1 MSGGLKIAPGLTLD
15 PDYIG
20 AGTLGLLAKKGAGKS
35 YTARVMAEEMWDA
48 KVPFAYLDP
57 MGTTWGLRSTADGND
72 KGIPVAIFGGEH
84 GDAPLERG
92 AGALMA
98 DLVVDEGLSMVLDL
112 SNLGTRAAE
121 REFSL
126 HFLERLYRRNRELVH
141 VFMDEADLFAPQSFR
156 SAEAPLVGV
165 TENIV
170 RRGRNRGIG
179 ITLMTQRPAV
189 LNKDVLTQV
198 DALVAMRMVGLND
211 REAIDKW
218 LEGHGDDPELAKTVK
233 GTLASLENGE
243 CWWWIPELGIL
254 KRVRVRQART
264 FDSSPSKKRG
274 ARARQPKS
282 FADVDMGAISG
293 KIEATIERARADDP
307 KLLRARNRE
316 LETEMRKLRDR
327 PATQAEPIEVR
338 VEVVPE
344 WVGDRAS
351 DLRIAATA
359 VGDVP
364 VRDAGPPI
372 VKLADSIASYAK
384 DVARLELG
392 GPASGGRASASGDA
406 SSPRQPARRPPP
418 PPVAATAAA
427 PVDGEFR
434 PSRPQQKILDALA
447 MLETIGV
454 DAADKTQLAL
464 FAEASPRS
472 SGYEKNLSTLRNR
485 AGLIEYPGDGRAAL
499 TDAGRAVADAGGA
512 PQTVAELHEFV
523 RRFVKPT
530 KARIL
535 DVLIGC
541 YPDAMPK
548 DVLAEQ
554 ADMSPTSS
562 GYEKALSTLRS
573 LGLIDYPQPGYAV
586 ALPVLFLGTA

>member
-1 MSGGLKIAPGLTLD
+1 VAGKLRIAPGLALD

-20 AGTLGLLAKKGAGKS
+20 AGTLALLAKKGAGKS
-35 YTARVMAEEMWDA
+35 YLARVMAEEMWDA
-48 KVPFAYLDP
+48 KVPFVLLDP
-57 MGTTWGLRSTADGND
+57 MGTSWGLRSTADGNG

-98 DLVVDEGLSMVLDL
+98 DLVVDEGLSMVLDM
-112 SNLGTRAAE
+112 SALGTRAAE

-141 VFMDEADLFAPQSFR
+141 VFMDEADLFAPQTVR
-156 SAEAPLVGV
+156 AAEAPLVGV

-233 GTLASLENGE
+233 GTLASLKNGE

-254 KRVRVRQART
+254 DRVQVRQART
-264 FDSSPSKKRG
+264 FDSSPSKTRG

-282 FADVDMGAISG
+282 FADVDMSAISG
-293 KIEATIERARADDP
+293 KIAATIERARTEDP
-307 KLLRARNRE
+307 KLLRASNRE
-316 LETEMRKLRDR
+316 LERKVRELERRPEKATEV
-327 PATQAEPIEVR
+327 EVK

-344 WVGDRAS
+344 WVPERAAE
-351 DLRIAATA
+351 LHTVAVA
-359 VGDVP
+359 VGDQP
-364 VRDAGPPI
+364 VRDAGPAI
-372 VKLADSIASYAK
+372 VKLADSIGSYAK
-384 DVARLELG
+384 DLG
-392 GPASGGRASASGDA
+392 
-406 SSPRQPARRPPP
+406 
-418 PPVAATAAA
+418 
-427 PVDGEFR
+427 
-434 PSRPQQKILDALA
+434 
-447 MLETIGV
+447 MLEQIGV
-454 DAADKTQLAL
+454 TQAHKTQLAL
-464 FAEASPRS
+464 FAEASPKS
-472 SGYEKNLSTLRNR
+472 SGYEKNLSTLRTMGCIDYPT
-485 AGLIEYPGDGRAAL
+485 AGYAALTADGRAL
-499 TDAGRAVADAGGA
+499 ADAGAA
-512 PQTVAELHEFV
+512 PQSSAALHEFV
-523 RRFVKPT
+523 YGFVKPT

-535 DVLIGC
+535 QVLVER
-541 YPDAMPK
+541 YPDALAK
-548 DVLAEQ
+548 DDLAHA

-573 LGLIDYPQPGYAV
+573 LGLIDYPQPGFAV
-586 ALPVLFLGTA
+586 ALPVLFID